1 MTEIRTNVI
10 EDASMKRIN
19 ADDGKVYVILDHTR
33 VLVIESEEPTSQ
45 VMDAD
50 DDDTYGDVEAA
61 RFVIDGE
68 TDLWVELDNGA
79 WAFCGFDR
87 LIRNMKEL
95 NWAVNEQDVTC
106 RSSWQNIADLHEG
119 IKCHGY
125 VRRNDFSVIL
135 EEYDGEPDSSW

>member
-1 MTEIRTNVI
+1 MTEIKTSVI
-10 EDASMKRIN
+10 EDARMKRIN

-50 DDDTYGDVEAA
+50 DDTYGDVEAA

-68 TDLWVELDNGA
+68 TDLWVETDNGV
-79 WAFCGFDR
+79 WAFCGFNR
-87 LIRNMKEL
+87 FIRNMKEL

-106 RSSWQNIADLHEG
+106 RSSWHNIADLHEG